1 MISIKST
8 SDGPKTMTA
17 FSESFRSEV
26 ARIARKENKGE
37 VTSLRKTATN
47 QRTEISVLKR
57 EFKEL
62 AGQVRSLAK
71 AMEKALATA
80 ERQQPRSQSV
90 ESSAKASTKRR
101 GRAFVF
107 SHEALIAKRQAF
119 HMTQKEMASLLGV
132 SALSIYKWETG
143 QVTPR
148 EAQLVRVRE
157 VLKMGVREARRQIAD

>member
-1 MISIKST
+1 
-8 SDGPKTMTA
+8 MTA

-37 VTSLRKTATN
+37 MSSLRKTATN
-47 QRTEISVLKR
+47 QRAEIATLKR
-57 EFKEL
+57 DLKDL

-71 AMEKALATA
+71 ALQKSLTAA
-80 ERQQPRSQSV
+80 ERQQPRRQSPD
-90 ESSAKASTKRR
+90 SSAGTPAAANRR

-107 SHEALIAKRQAF
+107 SHEALVAKRQAF
-119 HMTQKEMASLLGV
+119 HMTQKEMARLLGV
-132 SALSIYKWETG
+132 SPLSVYKWETG

-157 VLKMGVREARRQIAD
+157 VLQMGVREARRQIAE